1 MIQQKSSE
9 RILFLFVIGF
19 ILGIVIG
26 NFFIG
31 NADNETGVMSS
42 YFLSRFQYLEI
53 DGSQLFF
60 YVFEERAQDFLIL
73 MLLGITNIGFIMV
86 SLTTMWMGV
95 CLGSFLSVCVMR
107 MGIVGL
113 GIGVVSMF
121 PQGMIYILVY
131 ILAFWAIGKMEQSK
145 RSLKNDTK
153 KSLFVY
159 FCITVLCFLLM
170 VLGTLLES
178 YVNPMLLKKVM

>member
-1 MIQQKSSE
+1 MSQQKDSE

-19 ILGIVIG
+19 ILGIVTG

-42 YFLSRFQYLEI
+42 YFLNKFQYLEI

-60 YVFEERAQDFLIL
+60 YVFEERVQKFLIL
-73 MLLGITNIGFIMV
+73 ALLGITNIGCIMI

-95 CLGSFLSVCVMR
+95 CLGSFLSICVMR

-113 GIGVVSMF
+113 GIGVVSLF
-121 PQGMIYILVY
+121 PQYMIYVPVY
-131 ILAFWAIGKMEQSK
+131 IIAFLCIRKMEQSK
-145 RSLKNDTK
+145 KNMKSGGK
-153 KSLFVY
+153 KTLFAY
-159 FCITVLCFLLM
+159 LGIMVLCLLLM
-170 VLGTLLES
+170 VFGIILES
-178 YVNPMLLKKVM
+178 YVNPMLLKKIV

>member
-1 MIQQKSSE
+1 MSQQKENE

-19 ILGIVIG
+19 ILGIVTG

-31 NADNETGVMSS
+31 NGDNETGVMSS
-42 YFLSRFQYLEI
+42 YFLNKFQYLEI

-60 YVFEERAQDFLIL
+60 YVCEERMQDFLIL
-73 MLLGITNIGFIMV
+73 ALLGITNIGGIMI

-95 CLGSFLSVCVMR
+95 CLGSFLSICVMR

-121 PQGMIYILVY
+121 PQYMIYVPVYILVFLC
-131 ILAFWAIGKMEQSK
+131 IRKMEQSK
-145 RSLKNDTK
+145 KSMKNDTK
-153 KSLFVY
+153 KTILVY
-159 FCITVLCFLLM
+159 CGSMVLCLLLM
-170 VLGTLLES
+170 LLGILLES
-178 YVNPMLLKKVM
+178 YVNPMLLKKIV